1 MTSKLRAFYRS
12 VIFGDSLLGLF
23 INPFY
28 ISRSSLYHCIKKCS
42 KDIVGGSL
50 LDVGCGSKPYKGLF
64 KVDEYIG
71 LDIEES
77 GHDHSTSE
85 VDIFYDGNEIP
96 FDNSKFDH
104 VFASEVFEHVFNLDE
119 LLKEINRVTKKGGS
133 LLITLP
139 FVWDE
144 HEEPY
149 DFARYSSFGITD
161 ILKKHGYTVINLH
174 KSTSYIGT
182 IFQMFAAY
190 ISQVILPENRF
201 IRIALTPFCVAP
213 FNMIG
218 IFLSYILPDN
228 RKFYLNNIVYSIKDW
243 EVNYTNKLY
252 LKHC

>member
-1 MTSKLRAFYRS
+1 MIKGVVLAVNARVLVKNLKPFDT
-12 VIFGDSLLGLF
+12 IFHDLPHVQLLVWTGTGE
-23 INPFY
+23 PP
-28 ISRSSLYHCIKKCS
+28 ISFNKISTIRRY
-42 KDIVGGSL
+42 
-50 LDVGCGSKPYKGLF
+50 F
-64 KVDEYIG
+64 
-71 LDIEES
+71 EES

-213 FNMIG
+213 FNIIG

-228 RKFYLNNIVYSIKDW
+228 RKFYLNNIVYSIKD
-243 EVNYTNKLY
+243 
-252 LKHC
+252 